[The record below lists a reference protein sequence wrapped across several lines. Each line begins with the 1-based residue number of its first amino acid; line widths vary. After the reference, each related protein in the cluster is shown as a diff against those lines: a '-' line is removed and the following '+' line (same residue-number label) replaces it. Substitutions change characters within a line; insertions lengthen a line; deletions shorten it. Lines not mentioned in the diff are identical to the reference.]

1 MCRFVKDN
9 FVFKIILYILII
21 NFFIYLT
28 AFSKTNLNNFFSG
41 DFSTNEI
48 LARKFAKERQL
59 ISVNLLPPHS
69 AILPNYSVI
78 FPNLINSVVKNIETF
93 AGLAKINIQG
103 ISEFLE
109 YIDIK
114 GSFWYVPSI
123 SYTFLFTR
131 RVGLEAGISAQSIT
145 YSLNITKENVNAFL
159 MDKIG
164 NISGSGLEQLGGAIG
179 GDTTFRASFVYI
191 PVHIGLKVLLGM
203 NYNIINTF
211 RFGIESIIS
220 KIETVNGITGIR
232 TKRETTDTA
241 LYISYELGWSINLF
255 PKKNWRVKP
264 SIDFS
269 LFEIGYYVR
278 TINKGI
284 YGDIKEGISYFGSGL
299 IDVNS
304 LLPAWE
310 TFPIYVDFITS
321 LRISIFPR
329 FGFTIRF

>member
-41 DFSTNEI
+41 DFSTNEF

-59 ISVNLLPPHS
+59 ISVNLLPTH
-69 AILPNYSVI
+69 SVI
-78 FPNLINSVVKNIETF
+78 FPNFINSFVKNIETF
-93 AGLAKINIQG
+93 AGLAKINIG
-103 ISEFLE
+103 GDISKFLE
-109 YIDIK
+109 YVDIK

-145 YSLNITKENVNAFL
+145 YTLNLTKENADAFL
-159 MDKIG
+159 IDKIG
-164 NISGSGLEQLGGAIG
+164 NGIGKLGGVVG
-179 GDTTFRASFVYI
+179 GDTTFRASFVRI
-191 PVHIGLKVLLGM
+191 PFYIGLKVLLGM

-211 RFGIESIIS
+211 KFGIESIIS
-220 KIETVNGITGIR
+220 KVETVNGVTGLK

-269 LFEIGYYVR
+269 LFEIGYYVKNV
-278 TINKGI
+278 NKGI
-284 YGDIKEGISYFGSGL
+284 YGDFKEGISFLGGGL
-299 IDVNS
+299 INVNS
-304 LLPAWE
+304 ALPEWDS
-310 TFPIYVDFITS
+310 FSPYVDIITS

>member
-41 DFSTNEI
+41 DFSTNEF

-59 ISVNLLPPHS
+59 ISVNLLPTH
-69 AILPNYSVI
+69 SVI
-78 FPNLINSVVKNIETF
+78 FPNFINSFVKNIETF
-93 AGLAKINIQG
+93 AGLAKINIG
-103 ISEFLE
+103 EDISKFLE
-109 YIDIK
+109 YVDIK

-145 YSLNITKENVNAFL
+145 YTLNLTKENADAFL
-159 MDKIG
+159 IGKIG
-164 NISGSGLEQLGGAIG
+164 NINGIGKLGGVVG
-179 GDTTFRASFVYI
+179 GDTTFRASFVRI
-191 PVHIGLKVLLGM
+191 PFYIGLKVLLGM

-211 RFGIESIIS
+211 KFGIESIIS
-220 KIETVNGITGIR
+220 KVETINGVTGIK
-232 TKRETTDTA
+232 TKRETTYTA

-269 LFEIGYYVR
+269 LFEIGYYVKNV
-278 TINKGI
+278 NKGI
-284 YGDIKEGISYFGSGL
+284 YGDFKEGISFLGGGL
-299 IDVNS
+299 INVNS
-304 LLPAWE
+304 TLPEWDS
-310 TFPIYVDFITS
+310 FSPYVDIITS

>member
-21 NFFIYLT
+21 NFSIYLT

-41 DFSTNEI
+41 DFSTNEF

-59 ISVNLLPPHS
+59 ISVNLLPTH
-69 AILPNYSVI
+69 SVI
-78 FPNLINSVVKNIETF
+78 FPNFINSFVKNIETF
-93 AGLAKINIQG
+93 AGLAQINIG
-103 ISEFLE
+103 EDISKFLE
-109 YIDIK
+109 YVDIK
-114 GSFWYVPSI
+114 GSFWYMPSI

-145 YSLNITKENVNAFL
+145 YTLNINKESVGNL
-159 MDKIG
+159 MNKNGIG
-164 NISGSGLEQLGGAIG
+164 QFSGVVG
-179 GDTTFRASFVYI
+179 GDTTFRASFVRI
-191 PVHIGLKVLLGM
+191 PFYIGLKVLLGM

-211 RFGIESIIS
+211 KFGIESIIS
-220 KIETVNGITGIR
+220 KVETVNGVTGLK

-255 PKKNWRVKP
+255 PNKNWRVKP

-269 LFEIGYYVR
+269 LFEIGYYVKNV
-278 TINKGI
+278 NKGI
-284 YGDIKEGISYFGSGL
+284 YGDFKEGISFLGGGL
-299 IDVNS
+299 INVNS
-304 LLPAWE
+304 TLPDWDS
-310 TFPIYVDFITS
+310 FSPYVDIITS

>member
-1 MCRFVKDN
+1 MCRFIKDN

-21 NFFIYLT
+21 NFSIYLT

-41 DFSTNEI
+41 DFSTNEF

-59 ISVNLLPPHS
+59 ISVNLLPTH
-69 AILPNYSVI
+69 SVI
-78 FPNLINSVVKNIETF
+78 FPNFINSFVKNIETF
-93 AGLAKINIQG
+93 AGLAKINIG
-103 ISEFLE
+103 EDISKFLE
-109 YIDIK
+109 YVDIK

-145 YSLNITKENVNAFL
+145 YTLNINKESVGNL
-159 MDKIG
+159 MNKNGIG
-164 NISGSGLEQLGGAIG
+164 QFSGVVG
-179 GDTTFRASFVYI
+179 GDTTFRASFVRI
-191 PVHIGLKVLLGM
+191 PFYIGLKVLLGM

-211 RFGIESIIS
+211 KFGIESIIS
-220 KIETVNGITGIR
+220 KVETVNGVTGLK

-269 LFEIGYYVR
+269 LFEIGYYVKNV
-278 TINKGI
+278 NKGI
-284 YGDIKEGISYFGSGL
+284 YGDFKEGISFLGGGL
-299 IDVNS
+299 INVNS
-304 LLPAWE
+304 TLPEWDS
-310 TFPIYVDFITS
+310 FSPYVDIITS

>member
-41 DFSTNEI
+41 DFSTNEF

-59 ISVNLLPPHS
+59 ISVNLLPTH
-69 AILPNYSVI
+69 SVI
-78 FPNLINSVVKNIETF
+78 FPNFINSFVKNIETF
-93 AGLAKINIQG
+93 AGLAQINIG
-103 ISEFLE
+103 EDISKFLE
-109 YIDIK
+109 YVDIK

-145 YSLNITKENVNAFL
+145 YTLNINKESVGNL
-159 MDKIG
+159 MNKNGIG
-164 NISGSGLEQLGGAIG
+164 QFSGVVG
-179 GDTTFRASFVYI
+179 GDTTFRASFVRVPFY
-191 PVHIGLKVLLGM
+191 IGLKVLLGM

-211 RFGIESIIS
+211 KFGIESIIS
-220 KIETVNGITGIR
+220 KVETGHGVTGIR

-269 LFEIGYYVR
+269 LFEIGYYVKNV
-278 TINKGI
+278 NKGI
-284 YGDIKEGISYFGSGL
+284 YGDFKEGISFLGGGL
-299 IDVNS
+299 INVNS
-304 LLPAWE
+304 TLPEWDS
-310 TFPIYVDFITS
+310 FSPYVDIITS

>member
-41 DFSTNEI
+41 DFSTNEF

-59 ISVNLLPPHS
+59 ISVNLLPTH
-69 AILPNYSVI
+69 SVI
-78 FPNLINSVVKNIETF
+78 FPNFINSFVKNIETF
-93 AGLAKINIQG
+93 AGLAKINIG
-103 ISEFLE
+103 EDISKFLE
-109 YIDIK
+109 YVDIK

-145 YSLNITKENVNAFL
+145 YTLNLTKENADAFL
-159 MDKIG
+159 IGKIG
-164 NISGSGLEQLGGAIG
+164 NINGIGKLGGVVG
-179 GDTTFRASFVYI
+179 GDTTFRASFVRI
-191 PVHIGLKVLLGM
+191 PFYIGLKVLLGM

-211 RFGIESIIS
+211 KFGIESIIS
-220 KIETVNGITGIR
+220 KVETVNGVTGIR

-269 LFEIGYYVR
+269 LFEIGYYVKNV
-278 TINKGI
+278 NKGI
-284 YGDIKEGISYFGSGL
+284 YGDFKEGISFLGGGL
-299 IDVNS
+299 INVNS
-304 LLPAWE
+304 TLPEWDS
-310 TFPIYVDFITS
+310 FSPYVDIITS

>member
-9 FVFKIILYILII
+9 FVFKIILYISII
-21 NFFIYLT
+21 NFSIYLT

-41 DFSTNEI
+41 DFSTNEF

-59 ISVNLLPPHS
+59 ISVNLLPTH
-69 AILPNYSVI
+69 SVI
-78 FPNLINSVVKNIETF
+78 FPNFINSFVKNIETF
-93 AGLAKINIQG
+93 AGLAKINIG
-103 ISEFLE
+103 EDISKFLE
-109 YIDIK
+109 YVDIK

-145 YSLNITKENVNAFL
+145 YTLNLTKENADAFVKENANGL
-159 MDKIG
+159 INKIG
-164 NISGSGLEQLGGAIG
+164 GGSVIEQLGGIVG
-179 GDTTFRASFVYI
+179 GDTTFRASFVRI
-191 PVHIGLKVLLGM
+191 PFYIGLKVLLGM

-211 RFGIESIIS
+211 KFGIESIIS
-220 KIETVNGITGIR
+220 KVETVNGVTGIR

-269 LFEIGYYVR
+269 LFEIGYYVKNV
-278 TINKGI
+278 NKGI
-284 YGDIKEGISYFGSGL
+284 YGDFKEGISFLGGGL
-299 IDVNS
+299 INVNS
-304 LLPAWE
+304 TLPEWDS
-310 TFPIYVDFITS
+310 FSPYVDIITS

>member
-21 NFFIYLT
+21 NFSIYLT

-59 ISVNLLPPHS
+59 ISVNLLPTH
-69 AILPNYSVI
+69 SVI
-78 FPNLINSVVKNIETF
+78 FPNFINSFVKNIETF
-93 AGLAKINIQG
+93 AGLAKINIG
-103 ISEFLE
+103 EDISKFLE
-109 YIDIK
+109 YVDIK

-145 YSLNITKENVNAFL
+145 YTLNINKESAGNL
-159 MDKIG
+159 MNKNGIG
-164 NISGSGLEQLGGAIG
+164 QFSGVVG
-179 GDTTFRASFVYI
+179 GDTTFRASFVRI
-191 PVHIGLKVLLGM
+191 PFYIGLKVLLGM

-211 RFGIESIIS
+211 KFGIESIIS
-220 KIETVNGITGIR
+220 KVETEHGVTGLK

-269 LFEIGYYVR
+269 LFEIGYYVKNV
-278 TINKGI
+278 NKGI
-284 YGDIKEGISYFGSGL
+284 YGDFKEGISFLGGGL
-299 IDVNS
+299 INVNS
-304 LLPAWE
+304 TLPEWDS
-310 TFPIYVDFITS
+310 FSPYVDIITS

>member
-1 MCRFVKDN
+1 MYRFVKDN

-21 NFFIYLT
+21 NFSIYLT

-41 DFSTNEI
+41 DFSTNEF

-59 ISVNLLPPHS
+59 ISVNLLPTH
-69 AILPNYSVI
+69 SVI
-78 FPNLINSVVKNIETF
+78 FPNFINSFVKNIETF
-93 AGLAKINIQG
+93 AGLAKINIG
-103 ISEFLE
+103 EDISKFLE
-109 YIDIK
+109 YVDIK

-145 YSLNITKENVNAFL
+145 YTLNINKESAGNL
-159 MDKIG
+159 MNKNGIG
-164 NISGSGLEQLGGAIG
+164 QFSGVVG
-179 GDTTFRASFVYI
+179 GDTTFRASFVRVPFY
-191 PVHIGLKVLLGM
+191 IGLKVLLGM

-211 RFGIESIIS
+211 KFGIESIIS
-220 KIETVNGITGIR
+220 KVETVNGVTGLK

-269 LFEIGYYVR
+269 LFEIGYYVKNV
-278 TINKGI
+278 NKGI
-284 YGDIKEGISYFGSGL
+284 YGDFKEGISFIGGGL
-299 IDVNS
+299 INVNS
-304 LLPAWE
+304 TLPEWDS
-310 TFPIYVDFITS
+310 FSPYVDIITS

>member
-1 MCRFVKDN
+1 MCRFIKDN

-21 NFFIYLT
+21 NLFIYLT

-41 DFSTNEI
+41 DFSTNEF

-59 ISVNLLPPHS
+59 ISVNLLPTH
-69 AILPNYSVI
+69 SVI
-78 FPNLINSVVKNIETF
+78 FPNFINSFVKNIETF
-93 AGLAKINIQG
+93 AGLAKIDIG
-103 ISEFLE
+103 GDISKFLE
-109 YIDIK
+109 YVDIK

-145 YSLNITKENVNAFL
+145 YTLNINKESVGNL
-159 MDKIG
+159 MNKNGIG
-164 NISGSGLEQLGGAIG
+164 QFSGVVG
-179 GDTTFRASFVYI
+179 GDTTFRASFVRVPFY
-191 PVHIGLKVLLGM
+191 IGLKVLLGM

-211 RFGIESIIS
+211 KFGIESIIS
-220 KIETVNGITGIR
+220 KVETVNGVTGIR

-269 LFEIGYYVR
+269 LFEIGYYVKNV
-278 TINKGI
+278 NKGI
-284 YGDIKEGISYFGSGL
+284 YGDFKEGISFLGGGL
-299 IDVNS
+299 INVNS
-304 LLPAWE
+304 TLPEWDS
-310 TFPIYVDFITS
+310 FSPYVDIITS
-321 LRISIFPR
+321 LKISIFPR

>member
-41 DFSTNEI
+41 DFSTNEF

-59 ISVNLLPPHS
+59 ISVNLLPTH
-69 AILPNYSVI
+69 SVI
-78 FPNLINSVVKNIETF
+78 FPNFINSFVKNIETF
-93 AGLAKINIQG
+93 AGLAKINIG
-103 ISEFLE
+103 EDISKFLE
-109 YIDIK
+109 YVDIK

-145 YSLNITKENVNAFL
+145 YTLNINKESAGNL
-159 MDKIG
+159 MNKNGIG
-164 NISGSGLEQLGGAIG
+164 QFSGVVG
-179 GDTTFRASFVYI
+179 GDTTFRASFVRVPFY
-191 PVHIGLKVLLGM
+191 IGLKVLLGM

-211 RFGIESIIS
+211 KFGIESIIS
-220 KIETVNGITGIR
+220 KVETVNGVTGIR

-269 LFEIGYYVR
+269 LFEIGYYVKNV
-278 TINKGI
+278 NKGI
-284 YGDIKEGISYFGSGL
+284 YGDFKEGISFLGGGL
-299 IDVNS
+299 INVNS
-304 LLPAWE
+304 TLPDWDS
-310 TFPIYVDFITS
+310 FSPYVDIITS

>member
-41 DFSTNEI
+41 DFSTNEF

-59 ISVNLLPPHS
+59 ISVNLLPTH
-69 AILPNYSVI
+69 SVI
-78 FPNLINSVVKNIETF
+78 FPNFINSFVKNIETF
-93 AGLAKINIQG
+93 AGLAQINIG
-103 ISEFLE
+103 EYISKFLE
-109 YIDIK
+109 YVDIK

-145 YSLNITKENVNAFL
+145 YTLNLTKENADAFL
-159 MDKIG
+159 IGKIG
-164 NISGSGLEQLGGAIG
+164 NINGIGKLGGVVG
-179 GDTTFRASFVYI
+179 GDTTFRASFVRI
-191 PVHIGLKVLLGM
+191 PFYIGLKVLLGM

-211 RFGIESIIS
+211 KFGIESIIS
-220 KIETVNGITGIR
+220 KVETVNGVTGLK

-269 LFEIGYYVR
+269 LFEIGYYVKNV
-278 TINKGI
+278 NKGI
-284 YGDIKEGISYFGSGL
+284 YGDFKEGISFLGGGL
-299 IDVNS
+299 INVNS
-304 LLPAWE
+304 TLPEWDS
-310 TFPIYVDFITS
+310 FSPYVDIITS

>member
-41 DFSTNEI
+41 DFSTNEF

-59 ISVNLLPPHS
+59 ISVNLLPTH
-69 AILPNYSVI
+69 SVI
-78 FPNLINSVVKNIETF
+78 FPNFINSVVKNIETF
-93 AGLAKINIQG
+93 AGLSKINIQG

-145 YSLNITKENVNAFL
+145 YTLNLTKENADAFL
-159 MDKIG
+159 KENANGLINKIG
-164 NISGSGLEQLGGAIG
+164 GGSVIEQLGGVVG
-179 GDTTFRASFVYI
+179 GDTTFRASFVRI
-191 PVHIGLKVLLGM
+191 PFYIGLKVLLGM

-211 RFGIESIIS
+211 KFGIESIIS
-220 KIETVNGITGIR
+220 KVETVNGVTGIR

-269 LFEIGYYVR
+269 LFEIGYYVKNV
-278 TINKGI
+278 NKGI
-284 YGDIKEGISYFGSGL
+284 YGDFKEGISFLGGGL
-299 IDVNS
+299 INVNS
-304 LLPAWE
+304 TLPEWDS
-310 TFPIYVDFITS
+310 FSPYVDIITS

>member
-21 NFFIYLT
+21 NFSIYLT

-41 DFSTNEI
+41 DFSTNEF

-59 ISVNLLPPHS
+59 ISVNLLPTH
-69 AILPNYSVI
+69 SVI
-78 FPNLINSVVKNIETF
+78 FPNFINSFVKNIETF
-93 AGLAKINIQG
+93 AGLAKIDIDG
-103 ISEFLE
+103 DISKFLE
-109 YIDIK
+109 YVDIK

-145 YSLNITKENVNAFL
+145 YTLNINKESVGNL
-159 MDKIG
+159 MNKNGIG
-164 NISGSGLEQLGGAIG
+164 QFSGVVG
-179 GDTTFRASFVYI
+179 GDTTFRASFVRI
-191 PVHIGLKVLLGM
+191 PFYIGLKVLLGM

-211 RFGIESIIS
+211 KFGIESIIS
-220 KIETVNGITGIR
+220 KVETVNGVTGIK

-269 LFEIGYYVR
+269 LFEIGYYVKNV
-278 TINKGI
+278 NKGI
-284 YGDIKEGISYFGSGL
+284 YGDFKEGISFLGGGL
-299 IDVNS
+299 INVNS
-304 LLPAWE
+304 TLPEWDS
-310 TFPIYVDFITS
+310 FSPYVDIITS

>member
-59 ISVNLLPPHS
+59 ISVNLLPTH
-69 AILPNYSVI
+69 SVI
-78 FPNLINSVVKNIETF
+78 FPNFINSFVKNIETF
-93 AGLAKINIQG
+93 AGLAKINIG
-103 ISEFLE
+103 GDISKFLE
-109 YIDIK
+109 YVDIK

-145 YSLNITKENVNAFL
+145 YTLNLTKENADAFL
-159 MDKIG
+159 IDKIG
-164 NISGSGLEQLGGAIG
+164 NINGIGKLGGVVG
-179 GDTTFRASFVYI
+179 GDTTFRASFVRI
-191 PVHIGLKVLLGM
+191 PFYIGLKVLLGM

-211 RFGIESIIS
+211 KFGIESIIS
-220 KIETVNGITGIR
+220 KVETGHGVTGIR

-269 LFEIGYYVR
+269 LFEIGYYVKNV
-278 TINKGI
+278 NKGI
-284 YGDIKEGISYFGSGL
+284 YGDFKEGISFLGGGGL
-299 IDVNS
+299 IDISSS
-304 LLPAWE
+304 LPEWDS
-310 TFPIYVDFITS
+310 FSPYVDIITS
-321 LRISIFPR
+321 LKISIFPR

>member
-1 MCRFVKDN
+1 MYRFVKDN

-21 NFFIYLT
+21 NFSIYLT

-41 DFSTNEI
+41 DFSTNEF

-59 ISVNLLPPHS
+59 ISVNLLPTH
-69 AILPNYSVI
+69 SVI
-78 FPNLINSVVKNIETF
+78 FPNFINSFVKNIETF
-93 AGLAKINIQG
+93 AGLAKIDIG
-103 ISEFLE
+103 RDISKFLE
-109 YIDIK
+109 YVDIK

-145 YSLNITKENVNAFL
+145 YTLNLTKENADAFL
-159 MDKIG
+159 IGKIG
-164 NISGSGLEQLGGAIG
+164 NINGIGKLGGVVG
-179 GDTTFRASFVYI
+179 GDTTFRASFVRI
-191 PVHIGLKVLLGM
+191 PFYIGLKVLLGM

-211 RFGIESIIS
+211 KFGIESIIS
-220 KIETVNGITGIR
+220 KVETINGVTTGIR

-269 LFEIGYYVR
+269 LFEIGYYVKNV
-278 TINKGI
+278 NKGI
-284 YGDIKEGISYFGSGL
+284 YGDFKEGISFLGGGL
-299 IDVNS
+299 INVNS
-304 LLPAWE
+304 TLPEWDS
-310 TFPIYVDFITS
+310 FSPYVDIITS

>member
-41 DFSTNEI
+41 DFSTNEF

-59 ISVNLLPPHS
+59 ISVNLLPTH
-69 AILPNYSVI
+69 SVI
-78 FPNLINSVVKNIETF
+78 FPNFINSFVKNIETF
-93 AGLAKINIQG
+93 AGLAKINIG
-103 ISEFLE
+103 EDISKFLE
-109 YIDIK
+109 YVDIK

-145 YSLNITKENVNAFL
+145 YTLNINKENADAFL
-159 MDKIG
+159 IDKIG
-164 NISGSGLEQLGGAIG
+164 NINGIGKIGGAVG
-179 GDTTFRASFVYI
+179 GDTTFRASFVRI
-191 PVHIGLKVLLGM
+191 PFYIGLKVLLGM

-211 RFGIESIIS
+211 KFGIESIIS
-220 KIETVNGITGIR
+220 KVETVHGVTGIR

-269 LFEIGYYVR
+269 LFEIGYYVKNV
-278 TINKGI
+278 NKGI
-284 YGDIKEGISYFGSGL
+284 YGDFKEGISFLGGGL
-299 IDVNS
+299 INVNS
-304 LLPAWE
+304 TLPEWDS
-310 TFPIYVDFITS
+310 FSPYVDIITS

>member
-21 NFFIYLT
+21 NFSIYLT

-41 DFSTNEI
+41 DFSTNEF

-59 ISVNLLPPHS
+59 ISVNLLPTH
-69 AILPNYSVI
+69 SVI
-78 FPNLINSVVKNIETF
+78 FPNFVNSFVKNIETF
-93 AGLAKINIQG
+93 AGLAKINIG
-103 ISEFLE
+103 EDISKFLE
-109 YIDIK
+109 YVDIK
-114 GSFWYVPSI
+114 GSFWYMPSI

-145 YSLNITKENVNAFL
+145 YTLNLTKENADAFL
-159 MDKIG
+159 IGKIG
-164 NISGSGLEQLGGAIG
+164 NINGIGKLGGVVG
-179 GDTTFRASFVYI
+179 GDTTFRASFVRI
-191 PVHIGLKVLLGM
+191 PFYIGLKVLLGM

-211 RFGIESIIS
+211 KFGIESIIS
-220 KIETVNGITGIR
+220 KVETVNGVTGIR

-269 LFEIGYYVR
+269 LFEIGYYVKNV
-278 TINKGI
+278 NKGI
-284 YGDIKEGISYFGSGL
+284 YGDFKEGISFLGGGL
-299 IDVNS
+299 INVNS
-304 LLPAWE
+304 TLPEWDS
-310 TFPIYVDFITS
+310 FSPYVDIITS

>member
-41 DFSTNEI
+41 DFSTNEF

-59 ISVNLLPPHS
+59 ISVNLLPTH
-69 AILPNYSVI
+69 SVI
-78 FPNLINSVVKNIETF
+78 FPNFINSFVKNIETF
-93 AGLAKINIQG
+93 AGLAKINIDG
-103 ISEFLE
+103 DISKFLE
-109 YIDIK
+109 YVDIK

-145 YSLNITKENVNAFL
+145 YTLNITKENAGNL
-159 MDKIG
+159 MNKNGIG
-164 NISGSGLEQLGGAIG
+164 QFSGVVG
-179 GDTTFRASFVYI
+179 GDTTFRASFVRVPFY
-191 PVHIGLKVLLGM
+191 IGLKVLLGM

-211 RFGIESIIS
+211 KFGIESIIS
-220 KIETVNGITGIR
+220 KVETVNGVTGIR

-269 LFEIGYYVR
+269 LFEIGYYVKNV
-278 TINKGI
+278 NKGI
-284 YGDIKEGISYFGSGL
+284 YGDFKEGISFLGGGL
-299 IDVNS
+299 INVNS
-304 LLPAWE
+304 TLPEWDS
-310 TFPIYVDFITS
+310 FSPYVDIITS

>member
-1 MCRFVKDN
+1 MYRFVKDN

-41 DFSTNEI
+41 DFSTNEF

-59 ISVNLLPPHS
+59 ISVNLLPTH
-69 AILPNYSVI
+69 SVI
-78 FPNLINSVVKNIETF
+78 FPNFINSFVKNIETF
-93 AGLAKINIQG
+93 AGLAKIDIG
-103 ISEFLE
+103 EDISKFLE
-109 YIDIK
+109 YVDIK

-145 YSLNITKENVNAFL
+145 YTLNLTKENADAFVKENANGL
-159 MDKIG
+159 INKIG
-164 NISGSGLEQLGGAIG
+164 GGSVIEQLGGVIG
-179 GDTTFRASFVYI
+179 GDTTFRASFVRI
-191 PVHIGLKVLLGM
+191 PFYIGLKVLLGM

-211 RFGIESIIS
+211 KFGIESIIS
-220 KIETVNGITGIR
+220 KVETVNGFTGIR

-269 LFEIGYYVR
+269 LFEIGYYVKNV
-278 TINKGI
+278 NKGI
-284 YGDIKEGISYFGSGL
+284 YGDFKEGISFLVGGL

-304 LLPAWE
+304 TLPEWDS
-310 TFPIYVDFITS
+310 FSPYVDIITS

>member
-59 ISVNLLPPHS
+59 ISVNLLPTHS
-69 AILPNYSVI
+69 VIFPNYSVI

-93 AGLAKINIQG
+93 AGLSKINIQD
-103 ISEFLE
+103 ISKFLE
-109 YIDIK
+109 YVDIK

-145 YSLNITKENVNAFL
+145 YTLNINKESVGNL
-159 MDKIG
+159 MNKNGIG
-164 NISGSGLEQLGGAIG
+164 QFSGIVG
-179 GDTTFRASFVYI
+179 GDTTFRASFVRI
-191 PVHIGLKVLLGM
+191 PFYIGLKVLLGM

-211 RFGIESIIS
+211 KFGIESIIS
-220 KIETVNGITGIR
+220 KVETVNGVTGIK

-269 LFEIGYYVR
+269 LFEIGYYVKNV
-278 TINKGI
+278 NKGI
-284 YGDIKEGISYFGSGL
+284 YGDFKEGISFFGGGL
-299 IDVNS
+299 INVNS
-304 LLPAWE
+304 TLPEWDS
-310 TFPIYVDFITS
+310 FSPYVDIITS

>member
-41 DFSTNEI
+41 DFSTNEF

-59 ISVNLLPPHS
+59 ISVNLLPTH
-69 AILPNYSVI
+69 SVI
-78 FPNLINSVVKNIETF
+78 FPNFINSFVKNIETF
-93 AGLAKINIQG
+93 AGLAQINIG
-103 ISEFLE
+103 GDISKFLE
-109 YIDIK
+109 YVDIK

-145 YSLNITKENVNAFL
+145 YTLNINKESVGNL
-159 MDKIG
+159 MNKNGIG
-164 NISGSGLEQLGGAIG
+164 QFSGVVG
-179 GDTTFRASFVYI
+179 GDTTFRASFVRI
-191 PVHIGLKVLLGM
+191 PFYIGLKVLLGM

-211 RFGIESIIS
+211 KFGIESIIS
-220 KIETVNGITGIR
+220 KVETVNGVTGIR

-269 LFEIGYYVR
+269 LFEIGYYVKNV
-278 TINKGI
+278 NKGI
-284 YGDIKEGISYFGSGL
+284 YGDFKEGISFLGGGL
-299 IDVNS
+299 INVNS
-304 LLPAWE
+304 TLPDWDS
-310 TFPIYVDFITS
+310 FSPYVDIITS
-321 LRISIFPR
+321 LKISIFPR

>member
-59 ISVNLLPPHS
+59 ISVNLLPTH
-69 AILPNYSVI
+69 SVI
-78 FPNLINSVVKNIETF
+78 FPNFINSFVKNIETF
-93 AGLAKINIQG
+93 AGLAKINIG
-103 ISEFLE
+103 EDISKFLE
-109 YIDIK
+109 YVDIK

-145 YSLNITKENVNAFL
+145 YTLNINKENADAFL
-159 MDKIG
+159 IDKIG
-164 NISGSGLEQLGGAIG
+164 NINGIGKIGGVVG
-179 GDTTFRASFVYI
+179 GDTTFRASFVRI
-191 PVHIGLKVLLGM
+191 PFYIGLKVLLGM

-211 RFGIESIIS
+211 KFGIESIIS
-220 KIETVNGITGIR
+220 KVETVSGVTGIR

-269 LFEIGYYVR
+269 LFEIGYYIKNV
-278 TINKGI
+278 NKGI
-284 YGDIKEGISYFGSGL
+284 YGDFKEGISFLGGGL
-299 IDVNS
+299 INVNS
-304 LLPAWE
+304 TLPEWDS
-310 TFPIYVDFITS
+310 FSPYVDIITS
-321 LRISIFPR
+321 LKISIFPR

>member
-41 DFSTNEI
+41 DFSTNEF

-59 ISVNLLPPHS
+59 ISVNLLPTH
-69 AILPNYSVI
+69 SVI
-78 FPNLINSVVKNIETF
+78 FPNFINSFVKNIETF
-93 AGLAKINIQG
+93 AGLAKINIG
-103 ISEFLE
+103 GDISKFLE
-109 YIDIK
+109 YVDIK

-145 YSLNITKENVNAFL
+145 YTLNINKESVGNL
-159 MDKIG
+159 MNKNGIG
-164 NISGSGLEQLGGAIG
+164 QFSGVVG
-179 GDTTFRASFVYI
+179 GDTTFRASFVRI
-191 PVHIGLKVLLGM
+191 PFYIGLKVLLGM
-203 NYNIINTF
+203 NYNIVNTF
-211 RFGIESIIS
+211 KFGIESIIS
-220 KIETVNGITGIR
+220 KVETVNGVTGLK

-269 LFEIGYYVR
+269 LFEIGYYVKNV
-278 TINKGI
+278 NKGI
-284 YGDIKEGISYFGSGL
+284 YGDFKEGISFLGGGL
-299 IDVNS
+299 INVNS
-304 LLPAWE
+304 TLPEWDS
-310 TFPIYVDFITS
+310 FSPYVDIITS

>member
-21 NFFIYLT
+21 NFSIYLT

-41 DFSTNEI
+41 DFSTNEF

-59 ISVNLLPPHS
+59 ISVNLLPTH
-69 AILPNYSVI
+69 SVI
-78 FPNLINSVVKNIETF
+78 FPNFINSFVKNIETF
-93 AGLAKINIQG
+93 AGLAKINIG
-103 ISEFLE
+103 EDISKFLE
-109 YIDIK
+109 YVDIK

-145 YSLNITKENVNAFL
+145 YTLNLTKENADAFL
-159 MDKIG
+159 IGKIG
-164 NISGSGLEQLGGAIG
+164 KLGGVVG
-179 GDTTFRASFVYI
+179 GDTTFRASFVRI
-191 PVHIGLKVLLGM
+191 PFYIGLKVLLGM

-211 RFGIESIIS
+211 KFGIESIIS
-220 KIETVNGITGIR
+220 KVETVNGVTGIK

-269 LFEIGYYVR
+269 LFEIGYYVKNV
-278 TINKGI
+278 NKGI
-284 YGDIKEGISYFGSGL
+284 YGDFKEGISFLGGGL
-299 IDVNS
+299 INVNS
-304 LLPAWE
+304 TLPEWDS
-310 TFPIYVDFITS
+310 FSPYVDIITS

>member
-41 DFSTNEI
+41 DFSTNEF

-59 ISVNLLPPHS
+59 ISVNLLPTH
-69 AILPNYSVI
+69 SVI
-78 FPNLINSVVKNIETF
+78 FPNFINSFVKNIETF
-93 AGLAKINIQG
+93 AGLAQINIG
-103 ISEFLE
+103 EDISKFLE
-109 YIDIK
+109 YVDIK

-145 YSLNITKENVNAFL
+145 YTLNLTKENADAFL
-159 MDKIG
+159 IGKIG
-164 NISGSGLEQLGGAIG
+164 NINGIGKLGGVVG
-179 GDTTFRASFVYI
+179 GDTTFRASFVRI
-191 PVHIGLKVLLGM
+191 PFYIGLKVLLGM

-211 RFGIESIIS
+211 KFGIESIIS
-220 KIETVNGITGIR
+220 KVETVNGVTGLK

-269 LFEIGYYVR
+269 LFEIGYYVKNV
-278 TINKGI
+278 NKGI
-284 YGDIKEGISYFGSGL
+284 YGDFKEGISFLGGGL
-299 IDVNS
+299 INVNS
-304 LLPAWE
+304 TLPEWDS
-310 TFPIYVDFITS
+310 FSPYVDIITS

>member
-59 ISVNLLPPHS
+59 ISVNLLPTH
-69 AILPNYSVI
+69 SVI
-78 FPNLINSVVKNIETF
+78 FPNFINSFVKNIETF
-93 AGLAKINIQG
+93 AGLAKINIG
-103 ISEFLE
+103 EDISKFLE
-109 YIDIK
+109 YVDIK

-145 YSLNITKENVNAFL
+145 YTLNLTKENADAFL
-159 MDKIG
+159 IGKIG
-164 NISGSGLEQLGGAIG
+164 NGIGKLGGVVG
-179 GDTTFRASFVYI
+179 GDTTFRASFVRI
-191 PVHIGLKVLLGM
+191 PFYIGLKVLLGM

-211 RFGIESIIS
+211 KFGIESIIS
-220 KIETVNGITGIR
+220 KVETVNGVTGLK

-269 LFEIGYYVR
+269 LFEIGYYVKNV
-278 TINKGI
+278 NKGI
-284 YGDIKEGISYFGSGL
+284 YGDFKEGISFLGGGL
-299 IDVNS
+299 INVNS
-304 LLPAWE
+304 TLPEWDS
-310 TFPIYVDFITS
+310 FSPYVDIITS
-321 LRISIFPR
+321 LKISIFPR

>member
-21 NFFIYLT
+21 NFSIYLT

-41 DFSTNEI
+41 DFSTNEF

-59 ISVNLLPPHS
+59 ISVNLLPTH
-69 AILPNYSVI
+69 SVI
-78 FPNLINSVVKNIETF
+78 FPNFINSFVKNIETF
-93 AGLAKINIQG
+93 AGLAKINIG
-103 ISEFLE
+103 GDISKFLE
-109 YIDIK
+109 YVDIK

-145 YSLNITKENVNAFL
+145 YTLNINKESVGNL
-159 MDKIG
+159 MNKNGIG
-164 NISGSGLEQLGGAIG
+164 QFSGVVG
-179 GDTTFRASFVYI
+179 GDTTFRASFVRI
-191 PVHIGLKVLLGM
+191 PFYIGLKVLLGM

-211 RFGIESIIS
+211 KFGIESIIS
-220 KIETVNGITGIR
+220 KVETVNGVTGIK

-269 LFEIGYYVR
+269 LFEIGYYVKNV
-278 TINKGI
+278 NKGI
-284 YGDIKEGISYFGSGL
+284 YGDFKEGISFLGGGL
-299 IDVNS
+299 INVNS
-304 LLPAWE
+304 TLPEWDS
-310 TFPIYVDFITS
+310 FSPYVDIITS
-321 LRISIFPR
+321 LKISIFPR

>member
-41 DFSTNEI
+41 DFSTNEF

-59 ISVNLLPPHS
+59 ISVNLLPTH
-69 AILPNYSVI
+69 SVI
-78 FPNLINSVVKNIETF
+78 FPNFVNSFVKNIETF
-93 AGLAKINIQG
+93 AGLAQINIDG
-103 ISEFLE
+103 DISKFLE
-109 YIDIK
+109 YVDIK

-145 YSLNITKENVNAFL
+145 YTLNLTKENADAFL
-159 MDKIG
+159 IGKIG
-164 NISGSGLEQLGGAIG
+164 NINGIGKLGGVVG
-179 GDTTFRASFVYI
+179 GDTTFRASFVRI
-191 PVHIGLKVLLGM
+191 PFYIGLKVLLGM

-211 RFGIESIIS
+211 KFGIESIIS
-220 KIETVNGITGIR
+220 KVETINGVTGIK

-269 LFEIGYYVR
+269 LFEIGYYVKNV
-278 TINKGI
+278 NKGI
-284 YGDIKEGISYFGSGL
+284 YGDFKEGISFLGGGL
-299 IDVNS
+299 INVNS
-304 LLPAWE
+304 TLPEWDS
-310 TFPIYVDFITS
+310 FSPYVDIITS

>member
-21 NFFIYLT
+21 NFSIYLT

-59 ISVNLLPPHS
+59 ISVNLLPTH
-69 AILPNYSVI
+69 SVI
-78 FPNLINSVVKNIETF
+78 FPNFINSFVKNIETF
-93 AGLAKINIQG
+93 AGLAKINIG
-103 ISEFLE
+103 EDISKFLE
-109 YIDIK
+109 YVDIK

-145 YSLNITKENVNAFL
+145 YTLNINKESVGNL
-159 MDKIG
+159 MNKNGIG
-164 NISGSGLEQLGGAIG
+164 QFSGVVGGN
-179 GDTTFRASFVYI
+179 TTFRASFVRVPFY
-191 PVHIGLKVLLGM
+191 IGLKVLLGM

-211 RFGIESIIS
+211 KFGIESIIS
-220 KIETVNGITGIR
+220 KVETVNGVTGIR

-269 LFEIGYYVR
+269 LFEIGYYVKNV
-278 TINKGI
+278 NKGI
-284 YGDIKEGISYFGSGL
+284 YGDFKEGISFLGGGL
-299 IDVNS
+299 INVNS
-304 LLPAWE
+304 TLPEWDS
-310 TFPIYVDFITS
+310 FSPYVDIITS

>member
-28 AFSKTNLNNFFSG
+28 AFSKSNLNNFFSD

-145 YSLNITKENVNAFL
+145 YTLNINKESVGNL
-159 MDKIG
+159 MNKNGIG
-164 NISGSGLEQLGGAIG
+164 QFSGVVG
-179 GDTTFRASFVYI
+179 GDITFRASFVRVPFY
-191 PVHIGLKVLLGM
+191 IGLKVLLGM

-211 RFGIESIIS
+211 KFGIESIIS
-220 KIETVNGITGIR
+220 KVETVNGATGIK

-304 LLPAWE
+304 FLPAWE

>member
-9 FVFKIILYILII
+9 FVFKIILYISII
-21 NFFIYLT
+21 NFSIYLT

-41 DFSTNEI
+41 DFSTNEF
-48 LARKFAKERQL
+48 LARKFEKERQL
-59 ISVNLLPPHS
+59 ISVNLLPTH
-69 AILPNYSVI
+69 SVI
-78 FPNLINSVVKNIETF
+78 FPNFINSFVKNIETF
-93 AGLAKINIQG
+93 AGLAKINIG
-103 ISEFLE
+103 GDISKFLE
-109 YIDIK
+109 YVDIK

-145 YSLNITKENVNAFL
+145 YTLNINKESVGNL
-159 MDKIG
+159 MNKNGIG
-164 NISGSGLEQLGGAIG
+164 QFSGVVG
-179 GDTTFRASFVYI
+179 GDTTFRASFVRVPFY
-191 PVHIGLKVLLGM
+191 IGLKVLLGM

-211 RFGIESIIS
+211 KFGIESIIS
-220 KIETVNGITGIR
+220 KVETVNGVTGIR

-269 LFEIGYYVR
+269 LFEIGYYVKNV
-278 TINKGI
+278 NKGI
-284 YGDIKEGISYFGSGL
+284 YGDFKEGISFLGGGL
-299 IDVNS
+299 IDV
-304 LLPAWE
+304 LPEWDS
-310 TFPIYVDFITS
+310 FSPYVDIITS

>member
-9 FVFKIILYILII
+9 FIFKIILYILII

-41 DFSTNEI
+41 DFSTNEF

-59 ISVNLLPPHS
+59 ISVNLLPTH
-69 AILPNYSVI
+69 SVI
-78 FPNLINSVVKNIETF
+78 FPNFINSFVKNIETF
-93 AGLAKINIQG
+93 AGLAKINIG
-103 ISEFLE
+103 EDISKFLK
-109 YIDIK
+109 YVDIK

-145 YSLNITKENVNAFL
+145 YTLNINKESAGNL
-159 MDKIG
+159 MNKNGIG
-164 NISGSGLEQLGGAIG
+164 QFSGVVG
-179 GDTTFRASFVYI
+179 GDTTFRASFVRI
-191 PVHIGLKVLLGM
+191 PFYIGLKVLLGM

-211 RFGIESIIS
+211 KFGIESIIS
-220 KIETVNGITGIR
+220 KVETVNGVTGLK

-269 LFEIGYYVR
+269 LFEIGYYVKNV
-278 TINKGI
+278 NKGI
-284 YGDIKEGISYFGSGL
+284 YGDFKEGISFLGGGL
-299 IDVNS
+299 INVNS
-304 LLPAWE
+304 TLPDWDS
-310 TFPIYVDFITS
+310 FSPYVDIITS

>member
-1 MCRFVKDN
+1 MFRFVKDN

-59 ISVNLLPPHS
+59 ISVNLLPTH
-69 AILPNYSVI
+69 SVI
-78 FPNLINSVVKNIETF
+78 FPNFINSFVKNIETF
-93 AGLAKINIQG
+93 AGLAKINIG
-103 ISEFLE
+103 EDISKFLE
-109 YIDIK
+109 YVDIK

-145 YSLNITKENVNAFL
+145 YTLNINKENADAFL
-159 MDKIG
+159 IGKIG
-164 NISGSGLEQLGGAIG
+164 NINGIGKLGGVVG
-179 GDTTFRASFVYI
+179 GDTTFRASFVRI
-191 PVHIGLKVLLGM
+191 PFYIGLKVLLGM

-211 RFGIESIIS
+211 KFGIESIIS
-220 KIETVNGITGIR
+220 KVETVNGVTGLK

-269 LFEIGYYVR
+269 LFEIGYYVKNV
-278 TINKGI
+278 NKGI
-284 YGDIKEGISYFGSGL
+284 YGDFKEGISFFGGGL
-299 IDVNS
+299 INVNS
-304 LLPAWE
+304 TLPEWDS
-310 TFPIYVDFITS
+310 FSPYVDIITS

>member
-21 NFFIYLT
+21 NFSIYLT

-41 DFSTNEI
+41 DFSTNEF

-59 ISVNLLPPHS
+59 ISVNLLPTH
-69 AILPNYSVI
+69 SVI
-78 FPNLINSVVKNIETF
+78 FPNFINSFVKNIETF
-93 AGLAKINIQG
+93 AGLAKINIG
-103 ISEFLE
+103 EDISKFLE
-109 YIDIK
+109 YVDIK

-145 YSLNITKENVNAFL
+145 YTLNINKESAGNL
-159 MDKIG
+159 MNKNGIG
-164 NISGSGLEQLGGAIG
+164 QFSGVVG
-179 GDTTFRASFVYI
+179 GDTTFRASFVRI
-191 PVHIGLKVLLGM
+191 PFYIGLKVLLGM

-211 RFGIESIIS
+211 KFGIESIIS
-220 KIETVNGITGIR
+220 KVETVNGVTGIR

-269 LFEIGYYVR
+269 LFEIGYYVKNV
-278 TINKGI
+278 NKGI
-284 YGDIKEGISYFGSGL
+284 YGDFKEGISFLGGGL
-299 IDVNS
+299 INVNS
-304 LLPAWE
+304 TLPDWDS
-310 TFPIYVDFITS
+310 FSPYVDIITS

>member
-1 MCRFVKDN
+1 MYRFVKDN

-41 DFSTNEI
+41 DFSTNEF

-59 ISVNLLPPHS
+59 ISVNLLPTH
-69 AILPNYSVI
+69 SVI
-78 FPNLINSVVKNIETF
+78 FPNFINSFVKNIETF
-93 AGLAKINIQG
+93 AGLAKINIG
-103 ISEFLE
+103 GDISKFLE
-109 YIDIK
+109 YVDIK

-145 YSLNITKENVNAFL
+145 YTLNLTKENADAFL
-159 MDKIG
+159 IDKIG
-164 NISGSGLEQLGGAIG
+164 NIDGIGKIGGVVG
-179 GDTTFRASFVYI
+179 GDTTFRASFVRVPFY
-191 PVHIGLKVLLGM
+191 IGLKVLLGM

-211 RFGIESIIS
+211 KFGIESTIS
-220 KIETVNGITGIR
+220 KIETGHGVTGIR

-269 LFEIGYYVR
+269 LFEIGYYVKNV
-278 TINKGI
+278 NKGI
-284 YGDIKEGISYFGSGL
+284 YGDFKEGISFLGGGGL
-299 IDVNS
+299 IDISSS
-304 LLPAWE
+304 LPDWDS
-310 TFPIYVDFITS
+310 FSPYVDIITS
-321 LRISIFPR
+321 LKISIFPR

>member
-21 NFFIYLT
+21 NFSIYLT

-59 ISVNLLPPHS
+59 ISVNLLPTH
-69 AILPNYSVI
+69 SVI
-78 FPNLINSVVKNIETF
+78 FPNFINSFVKNIETF
-93 AGLAKINIQG
+93 AGLAKINIG
-103 ISEFLE
+103 EDISKFLE
-109 YIDIK
+109 YVDIK

-145 YSLNITKENVNAFL
+145 YTLNLTKENADAFVKENANGL
-159 MDKIG
+159 INKIG
-164 NISGSGLEQLGGAIG
+164 GGSVIEQLGGVVG
-179 GDTTFRASFVYI
+179 GDTTFRASFVRI
-191 PVHIGLKVLLGM
+191 PFYIGLKVLLGM

-211 RFGIESIIS
+211 KFGIESIIS
-220 KIETVNGITGIR
+220 KVETVNGVTGIR

-284 YGDIKEGISYFGSGL
+284 YGDVKEGISYFGSGL

-304 LLPAWE
+304 FLPAWE